1 MAYQPMCRIV
11 DGGSEEVTLAFSHE
25 ISYVP
30 VRTGSDYLPYH
41 TQPYYELIFF
51 LDGRRWIRTPEEA
64 RCFGRGDVFL
74 ARPDQPHA
82 GAACPEKLDRYYH
95 HVGAS
100 LDREELGQLLP
111 LIFGGDRMA
120 LRLPETAFSAICGLL
135 SQTEETLRYGYAPVR
150 RAEAYG
156 QILRTLALLARVAAG
171 GAEVS
176 ARPRIL
182 TDILAYLESDYD
194 RISGLEQVCSLFYL
208 SKSTLWRLFSEHLGQ
223 SPGQVLRR
231 IRLHHAAGLLEAG
244 CSVSETARRCGFP
257 DDSGLIAAFRSRY
270 GVTPGQWRRGRT
282 P

>member
-1 MAYQPMCRIV
+1 MILGNDRVAV
-11 DGGSEEVTLAFSHE
+11 DGKEPALR
-25 ISYVP
+25 
-30 VRTGSDYLPYH
+30 RTG
-41 TQPYYELIFF
+41 
-51 LDGRRWIRTPEEA
+51 
-64 RCFGRGDVFL
+64 V
-74 ARPDQPHA
+74 
-82 GAACPEKLDRYYH
+82 
-95 HVGAS
+95 
-100 LDREELGQLLP
+100 
-111 LIFGGDRMA
+111 GGDQQAAHGHVVQAA
-120 LRLPETAFSAICGLL
+120 LVRGQQQHRLAPAG
-135 SQTEETLRYGYAPVR
+135 APVR

-223 SPGQVLRR
+223 SPGQVLRG